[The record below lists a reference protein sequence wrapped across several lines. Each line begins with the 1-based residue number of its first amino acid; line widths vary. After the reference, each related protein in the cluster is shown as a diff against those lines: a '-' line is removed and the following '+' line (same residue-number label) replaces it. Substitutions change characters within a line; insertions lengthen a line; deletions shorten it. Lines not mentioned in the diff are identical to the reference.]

1 MYEFIFFTKEDYV
14 RALDLLNH
22 TDIYCWFPIN
32 AGLRVLLFSGDSSD
46 IFVEK
51 LAVNG
56 LHGSYLM
63 RGPYVENAKERRW
76 K

>member
-14 RALDLLNH
+14 RALDLLNL
-22 TDIYCWFPIN
+22 N

-63 RGPYVENAKERRW
+63 RGPYVENAKERR
-76 K
+76 